1 MYKYI
6 LNGFIFKTIA
16 SFDDVVTRI
25 PIIAHFAKTKKG
37 RIAFAFGNLLAATIA
52 IILARIFVE
61 IIKDLPNVHIMAAVL
76 IMILAIVV
84 YFDLFSKKEEKKIK
98 EKEHKIIKDVVEAN
112 FFKLMSIGFI
122 VSLITL
128 LDDFIV
134 LSPLF
139 LASFI
144 NQAAAIVG
152 VYLSTLIQLVLMIYF
167 GKKLA
172 GIKNIKEI
180 AAIGLFILAILVYFK
195 VL

>member
-1 MYKYI
+1 MYISIY
-6 LNGFIFKTIA
+6 L
-16 SFDDVVTRI
+16 V
-25 PIIAHFAKTKKG
+25 KK
-37 RIAFAFGNLLAATIA
+37 
-52 IILARIFVE
+52 
-61 IIKDLPNVHIMAAVL
+61 
-76 IMILAIVV
+76 
-84 YFDLFSKKEEKKIK
+84 KK
-98 EKEHKIIKDVVEAN
+98 HKIIKDVVEAN